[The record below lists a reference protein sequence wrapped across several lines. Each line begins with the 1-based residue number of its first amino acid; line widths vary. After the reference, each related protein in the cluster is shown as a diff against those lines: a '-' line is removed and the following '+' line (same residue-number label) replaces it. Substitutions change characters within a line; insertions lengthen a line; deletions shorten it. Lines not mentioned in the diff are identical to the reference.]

1 MQRLVAVGQILTA
14 LMFSFFFCAG
24 FAYCS
29 DYDEL
34 ATLELEELMD
44 VEVVTTSSRRS
55 EPLTQVAGAVVVLD
69 EEDIFHSGAT
79 TLPEVLKLV
88 PGVHVSQMDLDKW
101 AIGIRGFNGI
111 LSNKHLVM
119 IDGRPITSPTT
130 GDVSWGSNVSLSDI
144 KRIEIV
150 RGTWTHLWGVDSFTG
165 VINVITKTAAETQGG
180 QSVTVAGTSG
190 IEQSFRYGGTI
201 GDNGH
206 YRAYVGGWEKNGN
219 WTSTSED
226 NRSSSDWSKKQG
238 EVRIDWENAFTDS
251 LSFQGGFADGSIK
264 DGAGGSGRIYMPHM
278 RDNTNAFGQFT
289 WNRAL
294 GLDSGINFRT
304 SYTYTDITVD
314 DLKGGT
320 NTVDADLEYAAEQN
334 GIHRMTMGI
343 GSRYY
348 WDDIRSGTN
357 TSIDR
362 QRRYTFAANGFVQDR
377 ITLSED
383 STYLTL
389 GTKLDLLRNS
399 QVEVQPTI
407 RLLHTYEDMEFWG
420 AISRAVRA
428 DTRWQRSGSY
438 KINVKGEE
446 YTVYAPDSLS
456 TEKLI
461 SYEAGY
467 RQRVTPDLHWDVS
480 LYINEYDEL
489 IMLEY
494 DKATRTAS
502 LDNSLK
508 GTSYGVET
516 FLEWDAYEW
525 LALTPSASVIYQN
538 IYGHEK
544 SPLGNSMPEEGVAY
558 ELKVQTRIKTTDNT
572 GFDFLIGYMKGPTD
586 KNVPGYLCLEAHT
599 YWKATDT
606 LMLELIGRNLS
617 EASEQYS
624 SLHVGPSADLRVT
637 WNF

>member
-1 MQRLVAVGQILTA
+1 MQRLVAVGLILTA
-14 LMFSFFFCAG
+14 LILSFFFCVG
-24 FAYCS
+24 FAYSS
-29 DYDEL
+29 DYEEL

-44 VEVVTTSSRRS
+44 VEVVTTSSRRT

-69 EEDIFHSGAT
+69 QEDIFHSGAT

-101 AIGIRGFNGI
+101 AIGIRGFDGI

-130 GDVSWGSNVSLSDI
+130 GDVSWGNNVSLSDI

-190 IEQSFRYGGTI
+190 IEQSFRYGGSI

-219 WTSTSED
+219 WTSTDEH

-238 EVRIDWENAFTDS
+238 EVRVDWENAFTDS
-251 LSFQGGFADGSIK
+251 LSFQGGFANGSVK

-278 RDNTNAFGQFT
+278 RNSTNAFGQFT

-320 NTVDADLEYAAEQN
+320 NTMDADLEYGAEQN

-348 WDDIRSGTN
+348 WDDISSGTN

-362 QRRYTFAANGFVQDR
+362 LRRYTFAANGFVQDR

-389 GTKLDLLRNS
+389 GTKLDLLSNS

-407 RLLHTYEDMEFWG
+407 RLLRTYEDMEFWG

-438 KINVKGEE
+438 RINVRGEE

-467 RQRVTPDLHWDVS
+467 RQRVTSDLHWDMSV
-480 LYINEYDEL
+480 YINEYDEL
-489 IMLEY
+489 IMLVY
-494 DKATRTAS
+494 DKSTRSAS

-508 GTSYGVET
+508 GTSYGLET
-516 FLEWDAYEW
+516 FLEWDANEW
-525 LALTPSASVIYQN
+525 LAFTPSASVIYQN
-538 IYGHEK
+538 IYGNEK

-586 KNVPGYLCLEAHT
+586 RNVPGYLCLEAHT